1 MEPHVSLDERLNQ
14 ILTGF
19 AQWRGDS
26 EEASRLMAA
35 NAAVIAAMQAE
46 AQSHSPQT
54 SALAQQVIQA
64 YQAFLDQVKAQQ
76 QEIKQEL
83 GRLYNELVLG
93 CTHWFKVVY
102 SGVYMYVMNEGGD

>member
-35 NAAVIAAMQAE
+35 NATVIAAMQAE
-46 AQSHSPQT
+46 EQSHSPQT
-54 SALAQQVIQA
+54 SVLAQQVIQA

-83 GRLYNELVLG
+83 GRLNRKNNLVKTYLQQEDSAA
-93 CTHWFKVVY
+93 FV
-102 SGVYMYVMNEGGD
+102 EFDL

>member
-35 NAAVIAAMQAE
+35 NAAVIAAAMQAE

-83 GRLYNELVLG
+83 GRLNRKNNLVKTYLQQEDSAA
-93 CTHWFKVVY
+93 FV
-102 SGVYMYVMNEGGD
+102 EFDL

>member
-46 AQSHSPQT
+46 VRSHSPQT

-64 YQAFLDQVKAQQ
+64 YQAFLDQVKAQR
-76 QEIKQEL
+76 K
-83 GRLYNELVLG
+83 RSNKN
-93 CTHWFKVVY
+93 W
-102 SGVYMYVMNEGGD
+102 GV

>member
-35 NAAVIAAMQAE
+35 MQAE

-54 SALAQQVIQA
+54 SVLAQQVIQA

-83 GRLYNELVLG
+83 GRLNRKNNLVKTYLQQEDSAA
-93 CTHWFKVVY
+93 FV
-102 SGVYMYVMNEGGD
+102 EFDL

>member
-1 MEPHVSLDERLNQ
+1 
-14 ILTGF
+14 
-19 AQWRGDS
+19 
-26 EEASRLMAA
+26 MAA

-83 GRLYNELVLG
+83 GRLNRKNNLVKTYLQQEDSAA
-93 CTHWFKVVY
+93 FV
-102 SGVYMYVMNEGGD
+102 EFDL

>member
-1 MEPHVSLDERLNQ
+1 
-14 ILTGF
+14 
-19 AQWRGDS
+19 
-26 EEASRLMAA
+26 MAA

-54 SALAQQVIQA
+54 SVLAQQVIQA

-83 GRLYNELVLG
+83 GRLNRKNNLVKTYLQQEDSAA
-93 CTHWFKVVY
+93 FV
-102 SGVYMYVMNEGGD
+102 EFDL